1 MEGRPSAGARRRP
14 RTTRTACITT
24 RRPPQTAGA
33 RSMPAYMVDIRPLTT
48 ATTSFFYSQLQHEL
62 AEKYKV
68 PLFIKKPKMRIFVSF
83 QEERCTMDI
92 PHGKTVAEVKLM
104 VQEKFFIQPNRI
116 AVDGMDT
123 EKNILVLSYA
133 GAELGDDWILT
144 DIGVSPGS
152 TIHAY
157 LKEELRPIV
166 YIFCA
171 YNQDLIQVLEKFK
184 FMDTFISDLRAIA
197 SRKTGLPVGVFRL
210 TKEEKEMYDIHTLDM
225 YDMSIGDTVNLETW
239 DGWNDFLNLAAM
251 GFTSHALTKLSAD
264 ELVARYQMKVA
275 MYIAAHYGHVDL
287 AVSLI
292 RQGIRPDEPI
302 GEHPYRQWCAS
313 TKHIDSLKCPVHE
326 AVESGQLG
334 VLRTFVHHNICTV
347 MAKDGNG
354 LRPLNIALRNR
365 VKPCAS
371 FLLTKQ
377 WSRINYGPTSIPLS
391 LYAKM
396 KAWGERGKE
405 KALLIHGQEKSTLKR
420 KPILEHPL
428 VGQGVYVDGF
438 SECQMSTK
446 SKAITQAD
454 RERNRVLNFE
464 PGHRE
469 FFRDD
474 PESYFRNLQGPR
486 HKHGRFN
493 KIIGMTKSKLPAD
506 DKASEKSFDHHASR
520 SPDKHP
526 SSAASAHDPGD
537 GKEDGDRIRLPP
549 IMEKGKRS
557 SHAFTNSQG
566 GSPTKEGRLPSL
578 SKMKNAQPR
587 MSHDRDGSETPSS
600 IKSTYIETGKED
612 GKQKVKREILN
623 SQKSQEDEG
632 EKKKRSRSAALLAK
646 AKTADG
652 AIPLPMSSIECIPK
666 PVFHVKSHGADV
678 ARSTLDSYE
687 RHRGM
692 KARDYAIKCLSVA
705 STFKEKP
712 WLHQVRL
719 AMALT
724 TQGVKKNVTAS
735 LGQREPEAA
744 TMERLGGLY

>member
-1 MEGRPSAGARRRP
+1 
-14 RTTRTACITT
+14 
-24 RRPPQTAGA
+24 
-33 RSMPAYMVDIRPLTT
+33 
-48 ATTSFFYSQLQHEL
+48 
-62 AEKYKV
+62 
-68 PLFIKKPKMRIFVSF
+68 MRIFVSF
-83 QEERCTMDI
+83 QDERCTMDI

-152 TIHAY
+152 TIHAFT
-157 LKEELRPIV
+157 KEELRPIV
-166 YIFCA
+166 HIYCA
-171 YNQDLIQVLEKFK
+171 YNQEIIQVLEKFK
-184 FMDTFISDLRAIA
+184 FVETCTKDLRAIA

-210 TKEEKEMYDIHTLDM
+210 TIEEKELYDIHTLDM
-225 YDMSIGDTVNLETW
+225 YDMNIGDTVNLETW
-239 DGWNDFLNLAAM
+239 DGWNDFLNLSAM
-251 GFTSHALTKLSAD
+251 GFTSHALSKLSND

-275 MYIAAHYGHVDL
+275 MYIAAHFGHVDL

-292 RQGIRPDEPI
+292 RQGIKPDEPI

-313 TKHIDSLKCPVHE
+313 TKHIDSHKCPVHE
-326 AVESGQLG
+326 AVEAGQLG
-334 VLRTFVHHNICTV
+334 VLRIFVHHNICAV

-438 SECQMSTK
+438 SECQMATK
-446 SKAITQAD
+446 PKAITQAD
-454 RERNRVLNFE
+454 REKYRVLNFE
-464 PGHRE
+464 PSHRE
-469 FFRDD
+469 FFKDD
-474 PESYFRNLQGPR
+474 PESYFKNLQGPR
-486 HKHGRFN
+486 HKQGRFA
-493 KIIGMTKSKLPAD
+493 KIMNTSKSKQAVD
-506 DKASEKSFDHHASR
+506 DRVSEKSYDHHVSK

-526 SSAASAHDPGD
+526 SSAASGFDLVD
-537 GKEDGDRIRLPP
+537 REDGDRIRLPP
-549 IMEKGKRS
+549 IMEGKGKRG
-557 SHAFTNSQG
+557 SHAFIASQG
-566 GSPTKEGRLPSL
+566 GSPTKEGRLLPSI
-578 SKMKNAQPR
+578 SRMKIAPPKHSQ
-587 MSHDRDGSETPSS
+587 SQDRDGGSETPSS
-600 IKSTYIETGKED
+600 VKSTYIETGKT
-612 GKQKVKREILN
+612 KRDVSN
-623 SQKSQEDEG
+623 PQKSNDDDDKD
-632 EKKKRSRSAALLAK
+632 KKKRSRSAVLLAK

-652 AIPLPMSSIECIPK
+652 AIPLPMSSIESIPK
-666 PVFHVKSHGADV
+666 PVFHVKSDGVDV

-735 LGQREPEAA
+735 LGQNDPDGP
-744 TMERLGGLY
+744 TLGLF